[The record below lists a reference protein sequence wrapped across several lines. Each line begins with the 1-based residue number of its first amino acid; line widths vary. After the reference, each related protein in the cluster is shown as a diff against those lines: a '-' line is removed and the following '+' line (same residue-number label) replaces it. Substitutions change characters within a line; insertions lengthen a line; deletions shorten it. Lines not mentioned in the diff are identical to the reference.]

1 VPSGRPSTTW
11 SAEPLNTSTTTL
23 PGQVEA
29 PEFTLDHGDLA
40 RVRVARLKAVA
51 VRAGADGG
59 VLTDGARSLLAAYDV
74 DPAITGFV
82 DLTGRAGEIVDI
94 PTAAGTI
101 LLTGVG
107 AATMTDLRRAGAAL
121 ARRCRGQDALAT
133 DLPSVADTDQ
143 GEDALIAFV
152 EGLMLASFGYT
163 LATGGVPQPV
173 ASVVL
178 TGLGEDAAPELD
190 RALAFARAGWRA
202 RLLATV
208 PSNIKTP
215 AWLADQATALG
226 EAERIDVRV
235 WDEAALARDGFGG
248 ILAVG
253 GGSANPPRFVQI
265 GYRPAKGARKAPHVV
280 LIGKGITFDS
290 GGLNIKTGESMR
302 TMKRD
307 MTGAGVVTAVM
318 GALAALDCRVRV
330 TGLLCIAENSIGAGS
345 MRPGDVL
352 THVGGRTTEVVNT
365 DAEGRLVLADG
376 LAHAVARLKPDV
388 LVDIATLTGAV
399 KVALGLQTGGLYAT
413 SDELAEQVL
422 LAGEQAG
429 ERLWRMPL
437 VEEYVELLDSTVAD
451 AINAPVEAGSI
462 SAALFL
468 RAFTGGLPWVHLDV
482 ASVGDSTDRDEWTA
496 GPTGFGAR
504 LLLRWLTDPAALEGI
519 RG

>member
-1 VPSGRPSTTW
+1 MPSERPSTTW
-11 SAEPLNTSTTTL
+11 SADPLNTSTTTL

-29 PEFTLDHGDLA
+29 PEFTLDADDLA

-59 VLTDGARSLLAAYDV
+59 ILGDGARSLLAAYDV
-74 DPAITGFV
+74 DVAIAESMG
-82 DLTGRAGEIVDI
+82 LTGRAGEIADI

-101 LLTGVG
+101 LLTGIG
-107 AATMTDLRRAGAAL
+107 AATTADLRRAGAAL
-121 ARRCRGQDALAT
+121 ARRCRGHDALAT
-133 DLPSVADTDQ
+133 DLPAITGADLGD
-143 GEDALIAFV
+143 EALIAFV
-152 EGLMLASFGYT
+152 EGLMLASFRYT
-163 LATGGVPQPV
+163 LATGDVSQPV

-178 TGLGEDAAPELD
+178 TGLGEDAAAALD
-190 RALAFARAGWRA
+190 RALALGRAGWRS

-208 PSNIKTP
+208 PSNIKSP
-215 AWLADQATALG
+215 AWLADQAAALG
-226 EAERIDVRV
+226 GTERIDVRV
-235 WDEAALARDGFGG
+235 WDEVDLARDGFGG

-280 LIGKGITFDS
+280 LVGKGITFDS

-318 GALAALDCRVRV
+318 GALAELDCRVRV

-376 LAHAVARLKPDV
+376 LAHAVTRLKPDV

-413 SDELAEQVL
+413 SDELAAQVL

-468 RAFTGGLPWVHLDV
+468 RPFTGGLPWVHLDV

-504 LLLRWLTDPAALEGI
+504 LLLRWLTGPDAPERI